1 MPASTLDLKEL
12 QVEKMLFLNF
22 TIALKTDTSA
32 NMYGNL
38 RNSDLLPAPVV
49 EDALKPA
56 LGKSIK
62 TNYSWN

>member
-1 MPASTLDLKEL
+1 MPVNIQALKEL
-12 QVEKMLFLNF
+12 QEEKMRFLSF
-22 TIALKTDTSA
+22 ITGSETGICV

-38 RNSDLLPAPVV
+38 KNSDLLPAPVV